1 MIDPIFQL
9 PLQILVW
16 ALVCWAIL
24 IILFDISSRGEK
36 LKLEKELYK
45 VKLEEAKQNNVSECI
60 SLHKEKNS

>member
-45 VKLEEAKQNNVSECI
+45 VKLEEAKHKNVSECI